1 MLDPYHNAFRNLIDL
16 FDLGSPRSSSKV
28 YEGVTSNAMKW
39 YLAIMSVVVT
49 LLGMASV
56 MPAALSV
63 MVFDAPGST
72 SNPATIAL
80 FIAVASCPFVC
91 MGAVVGAWALY
102 AASHSKL
109 SAIVIWAPALNLA
122 AAAIAFFCLDT
133 FYDGKF
139 NG

>member
-1 MLDPYHNAFRNLIDL
+1 MLDPYHNAFRNLIEL

-39 YLAIMSVVVT
+39 YLAIMSVIVT

-72 SNPATIAL
+72 SNRVSLIAIFHASPVRLPRWSARATCR
-80 FIAVASCPFVC
+80 SSRC
-91 MGAVVGAWALY
+91 
-102 AASHSKL
+102 
-109 SAIVIWAPALNLA
+109 AILK
-122 AAAIAFFCLDT
+122 T
-133 FYDGKF
+133 TRG
-139 NG
+139 